1 MVKLKLT
8 PEERNAII
16 TELAERMKD
25 IIYMN
30 AREKAE
36 EALDDILKADP
47 HPNDTVEINYKF
59 QFIFNDILQML
70 GRIRR
75 QKSETTSQRRGDDEI

>member
-8 PEERNAII
+8 PEEKNAII

-36 EALDDILKADP
+36 EALDQILEDSLS
-47 HPNDTVEINYKF
+47 PNDIIDIDYNIRFV
-59 QFIFNDILQML
+59 FNDILQIL

-75 QKSETTSQRRGDDEI
+75 TKMGEKGK

>member
-8 PEERNAII
+8 PEEKEAII

-36 EALDDILKADP
+36 EALNDILKTDL
-47 HPNDTVEINYKF
+47 HPNDTIEIDYKF
-59 QFIFNDILQML
+59 QFIFNDILQIL
-70 GRIRR
+70 GRTRR
-75 QKSETTSQRRGDDEI
+75 KTIN

>member
-8 PEERNAII
+8 PEEKNAII

-25 IIYMN
+25 IVYMN

-36 EALDDILKADP
+36 EALNDILEDIP
-47 HPNDTVEINYKF
+47 SPNDIIEIDYNIRF
-59 QFIFNDILQML
+59 VFNDILQIL

-75 QKSETTSQRRGDDEI
+75 KKQEEEYKGGF

>member
-8 PEERNAII
+8 PEEKEAII

-36 EALDDILKADP
+36 EALDQILKDDL
-47 HPNDTVEINYKF
+47 HPNDTIDITYNIRFV
-59 QFIFNDILQML
+59 FNDILQIL

-75 QKSETTSQRRGDDEI
+75 TS

>member
-8 PEERNAII
+8 PEEKNAII

-36 EALDDILKADP
+36 EALDQILEDSLS
-47 HPNDTVEINYKF
+47 PNDIIDIDYNIRFV
-59 QFIFNDILQML
+59 FNDILQIL

-75 QKSETTSQRRGDDEI
+75 TKTGEKPK

>member
-1 MVKLKLT
+1 MVRLKLT
-8 PEERNAII
+8 PEEKEAII

-36 EALDDILKADP
+36 EALNDILKADL
-47 HPNDTVEINYKF
+47 HPNDTIEIDYKF
-59 QFIFNDILQML
+59 QFIFNDILQIL
-70 GRIRR
+70 GRTRR
-75 QKSETTSQRRGDDEI
+75 KTIN